1 MFLHQPQ
8 ADAENQPTA
17 RPTWPRV
24 SETRVKD
31 SLRVEQHHIAPNT
44 PRLKSPSAIFKKP
57 YSRGVYRVTP
67 QNRCRRFKMQR
78 GARTARVSRI
88 TSNRNSVIKPQPL
101 HPRPPRRL
109 RRHCRAER
117 RQAGRRPQHHSGR
130 KSGYRS
136 NQRGP
141 TRSSES
147 SRSRLQCPCTEPSRS
162 YSTGR

>member
-1 MFLHQPQ
+1 MAASQRDTSQRLAPSRTASHRPQ
-8 ADAENQPTA
+8 HTTTQVTFCYLQKKRTAEA
-17 RPTWPRV
+17 
-24 SETRVKD
+24 
-31 SLRVEQHHIAPNT
+31 
-44 PRLKSPSAIFKKP
+44 
-57 YSRGVYRVTP
+57 YRVTP
-67 QNRCRRFKMQR
+67 QNGRRRFKMQR

-88 TSNRNSVIKPQPL
+88 TSNRNSVVKPQPL